1 MRFDIIT
8 IFPELVTGVS
18 DHGILRRAQ
27 QAELVQIRVVNLR
40 DFAPDRHRSVD
51 DRPYGGGEG
60 MVLMPGPLFAAIE
73 FCRGE
78 PQSPGSRVVLL
89 TPQGKTWTQEMAAEF
104 ARVSHVVLVCGR
116 YEGVDQRVTDTM
128 VDLEVSIGDFVLTGG
143 EIPALVI
150 LDTVVRLIP
159 GALGS
164 LESSRNESF
173 SSGLLDYP
181 QYTRPAE
188 FRGLRVPD
196 VLLSGDHAVIQRWR
210 KERALEKTLKN
221 RPELVAGPV
230 CRK

>member
-8 IFPELVTGVS
+8 IFPELVTGVLG
-18 DHGILRRAQ
+18 HGILRRAQ
-27 QAELVQIRVVNLR
+27 QAGLVEIRVVNLR

-78 PQSPGSRVVLL
+78 AQSPGSRVVLL

-104 ARVSHVVLVCGR
+104 AGLSHVVLVCGR
-116 YEGVDQRVTDTM
+116 YEGVDQRVIDTV
-128 VDLEVSIGDFVLTGG
+128 VDLELSIGDFVLTGG

-196 VLLSGDHAVIQRWR
+196 VLLSGDHAMIQRWR
-210 KERALEKTLKN
+210 KDRALEKTLKN
-221 RPELVAGPV
+221 RPELMAGPL

>member
-8 IFPELVTGVS
+8 IFPELVTGVLE
-18 DHGILRRAQ
+18 HGILRRAQ
-27 QAELVQIRVVNLR
+27 RAGLVEIRVVNLR

-78 PQSPGSRVVLL
+78 AQSPGSRVVLL

-104 ARVSHVVLVCGR
+104 ARVAHVVLVCGR
-116 YEGVDQRVTDTM
+116 YEGVDQRVIDTL

-173 SSGLLDYP
+173 SSGLLDHP

-188 FRGLRVPD
+188 FRGLSVPD
-196 VLLSGDHAVIQRWR
+196 VLLSGDHAMIQRWR

-221 RPELVAGPV
+221 RPELVAGPA
-230 CRK
+230 RK